1 MLKSIVATLG
11 NNLVKRGI
19 SRPHAFQKAWRMAR
33 QSKFFA
39 KAVAVTVGSR
49 QEALKRLAQYGR
61 ELVRVYLVHEG
72 NNPVDPNAVAVVV
85 AVAGKG
91 QYKAGYLAK
100 EGASLLARVI
110 DKLGGQL
117 AATLENITGGGDR
130 KYGLN
135 ISYALGAGCS
145 VR

>member
-11 NNLVKRGI
+11 NALVKRGI

-33 QSKFFA
+33 QNRFFA
-39 KAVAVTVGSR
+39 KAVGVTIGSR

-72 NNPVDPNAVAVVV
+72 NNPVDSSAVAVVV

-91 QYKAGYLAK
+91 QYKAGYLPK
-100 EGASLLARVI
+100 EGANLLARVI

-130 KYGLN
+130 KYGFN
-135 ISYALGAGCS
+135 FSYTLGGGPA
-145 VR
+145 R